1 MRDTVKMLTDVTV
14 RNAKPKEKPYKIA
27 DERGMYLLVQTSG
40 GKLWRFDYRYF
51 GKRKTKALG
60 SYPDVSLNKAR
71 ELRDEARKLL
81 ASEVDPGEIRK
92 AEKAAKLGKLSNT
105 FEVIA
110 RDWFEHSKDV
120 WSENHARTILR
131 RLELDVFP
139 MIGRKPIRDITPPML
154 LEVIR
159 AIEQRSAF
167 EMARRALQMS
177 GHVFRYAIINGKAER
192 DPSQDLKGALK
203 PYKKGHYAAMEA
215 KDLPEFLSKLHSN
228 EGRLFPTTQLAIEMM
243 MLTFVRTGELIKAKW
258 SEFDFDE
265 RVWIIPAPR
274 MKMRK
279 DHIVPLSKQVIECL
293 KRLKEINGRWEYVFA
308 SQRTPRNHM
317 SNNPILV
324 ALDRMGYRGE
334 HTGHGFRALAMS
346 TIKEKLGYRH
356 EVIDRQLAH
365 AHKSQI
371 DAAYDRAQ
379 FLDERKKMMQDWADY
394 LDKLP
399 NGRVISSSF
408 VSRRIV

>member
-1 MRDTVKMLTDVTV
+1 MKLTNRKCETATREKDG
-14 RNAKPKEKPYKIA
+14 AKLFDGGGLFLELHKNGSKYWRYKYRVLGKEKI
-27 DERGMYLLVQTSG
+27 L
-40 GKLWRFDYRYF
+40 
-51 GKRKTKALG
+51 ALG
-60 SYPDVSLNKAR
+60 VYPEISLAEAR
-71 ELRDEARKLL
+71 EMH
-81 ASEVDPGEIRK
+81 RK
-92 AEKAAKLGKLSNT
+92 AHKLVAQGLDPSQEKQNTKRERAVNAENT

-110 RDWFEHSKDV
+110 REWYQHNKGI

-131 RLELDVFP
+131 RLEQDVFP
-139 MIGRKPIRDITPPML
+139 VIGRKPIRDITPPII
-154 LEVIR
+154 LEVVR

-177 GHVFRYAIINGKAER
+177 GQIFRYAVIHGKADR
-192 DPSQDLKGALK
+192 DPTQDLKGSLK

-215 KDLPEFLSKLHSN
+215 KDLPEFLSKLYSN
-228 EGRLFPTTQLAIEMM
+228 EGRLFPTTQLAIEIM
-243 MLTFVRTGELIKAKW
+243 MLTFVRTGELVKAKW

-265 RVWIIPAPR
+265 KVWIIPASR

-279 DHIVPLSKQVIECL
+279 DHIVPLSKQVVEKL
-293 KRLKEINGRWEYVFA
+293 KKLKEINGRWEYVFA

-317 SNNPILV
+317 SNNAILV
-324 ALDRMGYRGE
+324 ALDRMGYRGQ

-379 FLDERKKMMQDWADY
+379 FLDERKKMMQEWADY
-394 LDKLP
+394 LE
-399 NGRVISSSF
+399 NIASTRNVIRGNFRSS
-408 VSRRIV
+408 

>member
-1 MRDTVKMLTDVTV
+1 MKLNNKKCETASREKDG
-14 RNAKPKEKPYKIA
+14 AKLFDGGGLFLELHKNGSKYWRYKYRALGKEKV
-27 DERGMYLLVQTSG
+27 L
-40 GKLWRFDYRYF
+40 
-51 GKRKTKALG
+51 ALG
-60 SYPDVSLNKAR
+60 VYPEISLAEAR
-71 ELRDEARKLL
+71 EKHREAHKLVAQGL
-81 ASEVDPGEIRK
+81 DPSLEKQNTKRERILN
-92 AEKAAKLGKLSNT
+92 AENT

-110 RDWFEHSKDV
+110 REWYDHSKDV

-139 MIGRKPIRDITPPML
+139 MIGRKPIRDITPLML

-177 GHVFRYAIINGKAER
+177 GQVFRYAIINGKADR
-192 DPSQDLKGALK
+192 DPTQDLKGSLK

-258 SEFDFDE
+258 DEFDFDE
-265 RVWIIPAPR
+265 KVWIIPAPR

-279 DHIVPLSKQVIECL
+279 DHIVALSEQVLECL
-293 KRLKEINGRWEYVFA
+293 KRLKEINGRWDYVFA

-317 SNNPILV
+317 SNNAILV

-379 FLDERKKMMQDWADY
+379 FLDERKNMMQDWADY
-394 LDKLP
+394 LDKVQ
-399 NGRVISSSF
+399 NGKVLYKLNIKKEMKN
-408 VSRRIV
+408 V

>member
-1 MRDTVKMLTDVTV
+1 MGLSDAGCRAAKPREKDYKLTDGSGLYLHVMPNGA
-14 RNAKPKEKPYKIA
+14 RYWRYK
-27 DERGMYLLVQTSG
+27 
-40 GKLWRFDYRYF
+40 YRYLS
-51 GKRKTKALG
+51 KQKVLALG
-60 SYPDVSLNKAR
+60 VYPEISLQEAR
-71 ELRDEARKLL
+71 EIHREAHKLV
-81 ASEVDPGEIRK
+81 AQGIDPSIERQNTKRERILN
-92 AEKAAKLGKLSNT
+92 AENT
-105 FEVIA
+105 FEAIA
-110 RDWFEHSKDV
+110 REWFDHSKDV
-120 WSENHARTILR
+120 WSENHSRTILR

-139 MIGRKPIRDITPPML
+139 MIGKRPIREITAPML
-154 LEVIR
+154 LDVIR
-159 AIEQRSAF
+159 SIEKRSAF

-177 GHVFRYAIINGKAER
+177 GQVFRYAIVNGKAER
-192 DPSQDLKGALK
+192 DPTQDLKGALK

-215 KDLPEFLSKLHSN
+215 KDLPQFLSKLHAN
-228 EGRLFPTTQLAIEMM
+228 EGRLFPTTQLSIEMM

-265 RVWIIPAPR
+265 KIWTIPAHR

-279 DHIVPLSKQVIECL
+279 DHIVPLSKQAITCL

-317 SNNPILV
+317 SNNAILV
-324 ALDRMGYRGE
+324 ALDRMGYRGQ

-394 LDKLP
+394 LDKVQ
-399 NGRVISSSF
+399 NGKVLRKFQVGEM
-408 VSRRIV
+408 R

>member
-1 MRDTVKMLTDVTV
+1 MPLTDTVCKASKPKDKDYKLTDANGLYLHVMPTGA
-14 RNAKPKEKPYKIA
+14 RYWRYK
-27 DERGMYLLVQTSG
+27 
-40 GKLWRFDYRYF
+40 YRYL
-51 GKRKTKALG
+51 GKQKVLALG
-60 SYPDVSLNKAR
+60 VYPEISLAEAR
-71 ELRDEARKLL
+71 EKHREAHKLVTQGL
-81 ASEVDPGEIRK
+81 DPSQEKQNTKRERILN
-92 AEKAAKLGKLSNT
+92 AENT

-110 RDWFEHSKDV
+110 REWYDHSKDV

-139 MIGRKPIRDITPPML
+139 MIGRKPIRDISPPMV

-177 GHVFRYAIINGKAER
+177 GQVFRYAIINGKADR
-192 DPSQDLKGALK
+192 DPTQDLKGSLK

-258 SEFDFDE
+258 DEFDFDE
-265 RVWIIPAPR
+265 KVWIIPAPR

-279 DHIVPLSKQVIECL
+279 DHIVPLSEQVIECL
-293 KRLKEINGRWEYVFA
+293 KKLKEINGRWEYVFA

-317 SNNPILV
+317 SNNAILV

-394 LDKLP
+394 LDNIGHNGTVLVGNFKKKL
-399 NGRVISSSF
+399 
-408 VSRRIV
+408 